1 MIESSKYKQWGM
13 ARKDLTN
20 LSMISK
26 YDNNVGKRRGSRSCI
41 KDNKRNNNNGD
52 DGYEFLY

>member
-1 MIESSKYKQWGM
+1 MYKQWGM
-13 ARKDLTN
+13 ARKDFTN

-26 YDNNVGKRRGSRSCI
+26 YDNNVGKRRGSRSSI
-41 KDNKRNNNNGD
+41 KDNKRNNNNN